1 MRVRI
6 EFRSADAVDDT
17 RASSPGVRAVLLG
30 DGSESH
36 RSAECMSNATIVE
49 YDLHRRR
56 LRIRTS
62 IVGLP
67 PVFLYKEP
75 SRVVLASDLWSLR
88 CWPGVSLAFD
98 PHAVR
103 DLCRIGYPVG
113 FRTLFAG
120 ISVVPG
126 GSVVEVA
133 LNGQVTVR
141 RAWRM
146 PEAAPEESWEAY
158 TDFQARLFRDVVRG
172 IDLRDSFLS
181 LTAGLDTRTIL
192 AALLA
197 EGKSVPAVTM
207 SWKNLSLDAR
217 TARDLCRAY
226 GIPHEIIRFDERFTA
241 EFPGHALAAS
251 RLSGGLAGVGQAT
264 EVAFYHRIGGKWK
277 ARLSGNLGNQ
287 VGRGGVEQVSLRNGD
302 LAMLGE
308 GVVSSGAVAEAS
320 DHWFYGD
327 DRRGAPLERLFS
339 LQSET
344 LFSSIGNYCIGHHFV
359 VQRSPYASRR
369 LIEALARAPSDARCR
384 APRSIFRIRCDDLHH
399 RFLGYPAHR
408 SFQRKSISAVG
419 GYVAQCPINWG
430 WRVRG
435 GVSPK
440 RTVAGLLTFLDALA
454 ASQGLDRSWFGR
466 ALETVRITGRYDFRQ
481 TRKWCSR
488 EFLRDTLLRREIRE
502 RGLLNVPRIET
513 MLDEHFAGR
522 RDHHANLMLALDLS
536 CAQQVFLDGPSGPH
550 IP

>member
-98 PHAVR
+98 PQAVR
-103 DLCRIGYPVG
+103 DLCRIGYPVV

-158 TDFQARLFRDVVRG
+158 TEFQARLFRDVVRG

-181 LTAGLDTRTIL
+181 LTAGLATRTIP
-192 AALLA
+192 AAPPG
-197 EGKSVPAVTM
+197 EGKSGPAVTI
-207 SWKNLSLDAR
+207 SLKKPSFVPR
-217 TARDLCRAY
+217 TA
-226 GIPHEIIRFDERFTA
+226 PE
-241 EFPGHALAAS
+241 
-251 RLSGGLAGVGQAT
+251 LS
-264 EVAFYHRIGGKWK
+264 
-277 ARLSGNLGNQ
+277 
-287 VGRGGVEQVSLRNGD
+287 
-302 LAMLGE
+302 
-308 GVVSSGAVAEAS
+308 
-320 DHWFYGD
+320 
-327 DRRGAPLERLFS
+327 
-339 LQSET
+339 
-344 LFSSIGNYCIGHHFV
+344 
-359 VQRSPYASRR
+359 
-369 LIEALARAPSDARCR
+369 
-384 APRSIFRIRCDDLHH
+384 
-399 RFLGYPAHR
+399 PAHATPPAIPTFVER
-408 SFQRKSISAVG
+408 CTA
-419 GYVAQCPINWG
+419 
-430 WRVRG
+430 RV
-435 GVSPK
+435 PP
-440 RTVAGLLTFLDALA
+440 LT
-454 ASQGLDRSWFGR
+454 
-466 ALETVRITGRYDFRQ
+466 
-481 TRKWCSR
+481 
-488 EFLRDTLLRREIRE
+488 
-502 RGLLNVPRIET
+502 
-513 MLDEHFAGR
+513 
-522 RDHHANLMLALDLS
+522 
-536 CAQQVFLDGPSGPH
+536 
-550 IP
+550 

>member
-1 MRVRI
+1 MSRPAPPDPVTGFCTFGQRRLLLARAFVAESRVPGATPR
-6 EFRSADAVDDT
+6 V
-17 RASSPGVRAVLLG
+17 ASSPGVRAVLLG

-181 LTAGLDTRTIL
+181 LTAGPATRTNPAGL
-192 AALLA
+192 VG
-197 EGKSVPAVTM
+197 EGKAV
-207 SWKNLSLDAR
+207 S
-217 TARDLCRAY
+217 TAHSNVKKLY
-226 GIPHEIIRFDERFTA
+226 
-241 EFPGHALAAS
+241 
-251 RLSGGLAGVGQAT
+251 
-264 EVAFYHRIGGKWK
+264 
-277 ARLSGNLGNQ
+277 
-287 VGRGGVEQVSLRNGD
+287 
-302 LAMLGE
+302 
-308 GVVSSGAVAEAS
+308 SGAAEA
-320 DHWFYGD
+320 
-327 DRRGAPLERLFS
+327 
-339 LQSET
+339 
-344 LFSSIGNYCIGHHFV
+344 
-359 VQRSPYASRR
+359 
-369 LIEALARAPSDARCR
+369 
-384 APRSIFRIRCDDLHH
+384 
-399 RFLGYPAHR
+399 
-408 SFQRKSISAVG
+408 
-419 GYVAQCPINWG
+419 
-430 WRVRG
+430 
-435 GVSPK
+435 
-440 RTVAGLLTFLDALA
+440 
-454 ASQGLDRSWFGR
+454 R
-466 ALETVRITGRYDFRQ
+466 AL
-481 TRKWCSR
+481 
-488 EFLRDTLLRREIRE
+488 
-502 RGLLNVPRIET
+502 
-513 MLDEHFAGR
+513 
-522 RDHHANLMLALDLS
+522 
-536 CAQQVFLDGPSGPH
+536 
-550 IP
+550 